1 MKKTYISPS
10 TRVLQI
16 ESSTMLAMSMVG
28 VNFSATDADENEEI
42 LVKGNLGGSSDWDDI
57 WE

>member
-1 MKKTYISPS
+1 MKKTYISPT

-16 ESSTMLAMSMVG
+16 ESSMMLALSMVG
-28 VNFSATDADENEEI
+28 VSVSATDADEYEDI
-42 LVKGNLGGSSDWDDI
+42 LVKGNLGESGDWDDI

>member
-10 TRVLQI
+10 LRVLQI
-16 ESSTMLAMSMVG
+16 ESSMMLALSMVG
-28 VNFSATDADENEEI
+28 VNVSATDADEYEDV
-42 LVKGNLGGSSDWDDI
+42 LVKGNLGDSGDWDDI